1 MLEDFTYDSQ
11 LQVCEGV
18 QGKAKVKEKKIDYQ
32 HCERCNVMMYPHFGF
47 YVCPS
52 CGVCGDDT
60 FVIGY
65 DESSVMHKKRKCIYE
80 KDEYFQQEIGKFLCR
95 EPLKI
100 RDSIMRLLEEELHNS
115 DNILYY
121 YSQVD

>member
-1 MLEDFTYDSQ
+1 M
-11 LQVCEGV
+11 
-18 QGKAKVKEKKIDYQ
+18 
-32 HCERCNVMMYPHFGF
+32 GF

-52 CGVCGDDT
+52 CGVCGDNI

-65 DESSVMHKKRKCIYE
+65 DESTVMHKQRKYVYKR
-80 KDEYFQQEIGKFLCR
+80 DEYFRSKIGKFLCR

-100 RDSIMRLLEEELHNS
+100 PDRVMRLLERELNNS

-121 YSQVD
+121 